1 MKIKRRLLKGID
13 SIEIVYDFLIQPG
26 LYAINQRF
34 RHIGVKIDHFNFDV
48 ISYIENNFTYKN
60 CKIRFHN
67 SKMEAGFLLI
77 IYWDHCSE
85 IIIER
90 RRNLRNWE
98 TSMVYIENE
107 NPLYEKY
114 ETVYN
119 RQHPDKAVSILD
131 YI

>member
-1 MKIKRRLLKGID
+1 MKIKRRLPKGID
-13 SIEIVYDFLIQPG
+13 SIDAVSDFLIQPG

-48 ISYIENNFTYKN
+48 ISYIKNNLIYKD

-67 SKMEAGFLLI
+67 SNIETVFLLI
-77 IYWDHCSE
+77 IYWDHCNE

-90 RRNLRNWE
+90 RKSLKNWE

-107 NPLYEKY
+107 KPLYEKY

-119 RQHPDKAVSILD
+119 RQHPNKTVSI
-131 YI
+131 

>member
-1 MKIKRRLLKGID
+1 MKIKRRLPNGID
-13 SIEIVYDFLIQPG
+13 SIETVYDFLIQPG

-48 ISYIENNFTYKN
+48 ISYIENNFTYKD

-67 SKMEAGFLLI
+67 TNMEEGFLLI
-77 IYWDHCSE
+77 IYWDHCNE
-85 IIIER
+85 IIVER
-90 RRNLRNWE
+90 RRDLRNWE

-107 NPLYEKY
+107 KSLYEKY

-119 RQHPDKAVSILD
+119 RQHPNKAVFI
-131 YI
+131 

>member
-1 MKIKRRLLKGID
+1 MKIKRRLPKGID
-13 SIEIVYDFLIQPG
+13 SIEAVYDFLIQPG

-48 ISYIENNFTYKN
+48 ISYIKNNLIYKD

-67 SKMEAGFLLI
+67 SNIETGFLLI
-77 IYWDHCSE
+77 IYWDHCNE

-90 RRNLRNWE
+90 RKSLKNWE

-107 NPLYEKY
+107 KPLYEKY

-119 RQHPDKAVSILD
+119 RQHPNKTVSI
-131 YI
+131 

>member
-1 MKIKRRLLKGID
+1 MKIKRRLPKGID
-13 SIEIVYDFLIQPG
+13 SIEAVYDFLIQPG

-67 SKMEAGFLLI
+67 SNMEAGFLLI

-90 RRNLRNWE
+90 RRNLINWE

-107 NPLYEKY
+107 NLLYEKY

>member
-1 MKIKRRLLKGID
+1 MKIKRRLPKGID
-13 SIEIVYDFLIQPG
+13 SIEAVYDFLIQPG

-48 ISYIENNFTYKN
+48 ISYIKNNLIYKD

-67 SKMEAGFLLI
+67 SNIETGFLLI
-77 IYWDHCSE
+77 IYWDYCNE

-90 RRNLRNWE
+90 RKSLKSWE

-107 NPLYEKY
+107 KSLYEKY

-119 RQHPDKAVSILD
+119 RQHPNKTVSI
-131 YI
+131 

>member
-1 MKIKRRLLKGID
+1 MKIKRRLSKGID
-13 SIEIVYDFLIQPG
+13 SIEAVYDFLIQPG
-26 LYAINQRF
+26 LYAINQRL

-48 ISYIENNFTYKN
+48 ISYIKNNLIYKD

-67 SKMEAGFLLI
+67 SNIETGFLLI
-77 IYWDHCSE
+77 IYWDHCNE

-90 RRNLRNWE
+90 RKSLKNWE

-107 NPLYEKY
+107 KPLYEKY

-119 RQHPDKAVSILD
+119 RQHPNKTVSI
-131 YI
+131 